1 MWTAPWLQEF
11 VRVNPIACDHMSGL
25 LSRSHMTAAKMG
37 SATRGPNNQ
46 TASFANGSHGLSRV
60 LGSID
65 HTHLLEQARPPACGV
80 SRVPNL
86 VIRSISWRS
95 CWAPSL
101 SEDDSFAYADGGALG
116 ARRAG
121 AVKADRRSPPQAAW
135 PSRRLP
141 GAKLSVGGTKR
152 CGARC

>member
-1 MWTAPWLQEF
+1 MWTAPWLQEFVRVNPIACDHMSGLLSRSHMTAAKMGSATRGPNNQTASFANGSHMWTVPWLQEF

-80 SRVPNL
+80 SRVPNS

-101 SEDDSFAYADGGALG
+101 VE
-116 ARRAG
+116 
-121 AVKADRRSPPQAAW
+121 
-135 PSRRLP
+135 
-141 GAKLSVGGTKR
+141 
-152 CGARC
+152 

>member
-11 VRVNPIACDHMSGL
+11 VRVNPIACDHMSGSVVAVAHDRL
-25 LSRSHMTAAKMG
+25 PRWVP
-37 SATRGPNNQ
+37 RREVQNNQ

-80 SRVPNL
+80 SRVPNS

-101 SEDDSFAYADGGALG
+101 VE
-116 ARRAG
+116 
-121 AVKADRRSPPQAAW
+121 
-135 PSRRLP
+135 
-141 GAKLSVGGTKR
+141 
-152 CGARC
+152 

>member
-1 MWTAPWLQEF
+1 MASTKDMALLPREVLVAAQGSGLSSVRQYHSAVVPAKAGTHMWTAPWLQEF

-37 SATRGPNNQ
+37 SATRGPNSQ

-80 SRVPNL
+80 SRMPNS
-86 VIRSISWRS
+86 VIRLISWRS
-95 CWAPSL
+95 C
-101 SEDDSFAYADGGALG
+101 
-116 ARRAG
+116 
-121 AVKADRRSPPQAAW
+121 
-135 PSRRLP
+135 
-141 GAKLSVGGTKR
+141 
-152 CGARC
+152 

>member
-1 MWTAPWLQEF
+1 MGRTDCVASWDRSITLIYSSKLGLRHMWTAPWLQEF

-65 HTHLLEQARPPACGV
+65 HTHLLEQARPPACWV
-80 SRVPNL
+80 SPL
-86 VIRSISWRS
+86 
-95 CWAPSL
+95 
-101 SEDDSFAYADGGALG
+101 
-116 ARRAG
+116 
-121 AVKADRRSPPQAAW
+121 
-135 PSRRLP
+135 
-141 GAKLSVGGTKR
+141 
-152 CGARC
+152 

>member
-1 MWTAPWLQEF
+1 MGVTQNCRCRPGELGCVKSPSFNLRVEHLSQFHAYGKPIPLVTSARRWQLRKQFCASLAHATFHTAWKAGTHMWTAPWLQEF

-65 HTHLLEQARPPACGV
+65 HTHLLEQA
-80 SRVPNL
+80 
-86 VIRSISWRS
+86 
-95 CWAPSL
+95 
-101 SEDDSFAYADGGALG
+101 
-116 ARRAG
+116 
-121 AVKADRRSPPQAAW
+121 
-135 PSRRLP
+135 
-141 GAKLSVGGTKR
+141 
-152 CGARC
+152 

>member
-1 MWTAPWLQEF
+1 MKRPPSEFANRVPLFADSEEAGYAFGSNPPYALTQDVVPAKAGTHMWTAPWLQEF

-80 SRVPNL
+80 SRVPNS

-101 SEDDSFAYADGGALG
+101 VE
-116 ARRAG
+116 
-121 AVKADRRSPPQAAW
+121 
-135 PSRRLP
+135 
-141 GAKLSVGGTKR
+141 
-152 CGARC
+152 